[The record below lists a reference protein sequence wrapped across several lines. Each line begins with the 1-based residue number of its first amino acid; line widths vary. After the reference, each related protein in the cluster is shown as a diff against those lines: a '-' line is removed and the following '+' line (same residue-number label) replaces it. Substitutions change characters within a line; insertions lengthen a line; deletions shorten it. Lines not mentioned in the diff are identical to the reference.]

1 MKIHLFAPINHF
13 VSDFY
18 VSFLTPLAPYFMQ
31 KYQVNAKQIAL
42 FITAISFISSI
53 FQILFG
59 AVADRIEKRFRFIYV
74 LTAVTVLFI
83 SVIEF
88 APNVAVLFLF
98 FIIAFFANSAFHPS
112 GASVTHSLSRRSM
125 PFFVAA
131 GTLGTA
137 LGPIFVTVFSSKIGL
152 EFLWLVS
159 LPILVFLAFMVRSEP
174 SPVSAHNQ
182 TDVVKINLQQKRL
195 LFGLWTLVTM
205 RTLVMSIAHLY
216 APIISAQRGF
226 SIVFGGALLSV
237 GVAVGVFTTML
248 GAWLSNRFGNFFS
261 NFVSFLGM
269 GSAFLIFANASSML
283 VMLLSYVLIDAFG
296 YLTMSSNLSQAQL
309 TLPNHTSFASSV
321 VMGFAWA
328 CGTGLRV
335 FVIIPFGDNI
345 RTLIYF
351 TGLISL
357 ATAFVVFLKGRK
369 LCFSHRKRI

>member
-182 TDVVKINLQQKRL
+182 TDVVKINVQQKRL

-216 APIISAQRGF
+216 APLISAQRGF

-269 GSAFLIFANASSML
+269 GSAFFIFANASSML
-283 VMLLSYVLIDAFG
+283 AMLLSYVLIDGFG

-369 LCFSHRKRI
+369 LCFSQHKRI